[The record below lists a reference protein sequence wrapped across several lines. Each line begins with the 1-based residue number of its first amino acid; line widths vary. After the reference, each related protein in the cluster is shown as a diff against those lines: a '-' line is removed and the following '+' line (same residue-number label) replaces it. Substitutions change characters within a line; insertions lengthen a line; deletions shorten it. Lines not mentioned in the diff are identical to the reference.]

1 MWCWRIRPERSAQ
14 ENLWDCIRVNTL
26 SFKSK
31 VNKKGLTLT
40 YEEWSDII
48 QEVSIAAYKR
58 FMTKL
63 LGGRYN
69 RKYSFYLNV
78 RSCVYMVFYQVV
90 QLYLA
95 KYVHPKANSYDR
107 LEPDKIEYMVNSTR
121 MPLYK
126 ESIKGPKE
134 TEEEEAFWEYLY
146 SCKETGLPV
155 DRRNPDYLMGL
166 YMATGQ
172 RPDLTITLERKRI
185 AGGNVFGE
193 LYMFGNKMFDTL
205 EGKTR
210 LPAGSYKLHIE
221 YSYNLRCNVVF
232 IEYSGF
238 KRRPYFIEGNNT
250 SYKMGHILLKTEDD
264 RKQLL
269 SIVNR
274 GKCTLEIKDCP
285 GGMGVEPMTRP
296 EVEPPRPDCANQ
308 SK

>member
-1 MWCWRIRPERSAQ
+1 MWLIDKDKSAQ

-58 FMTKL
+58 FMAKL

-78 RSCVYMVFYQVV
+78 RSCVYMVFHQVV
-90 QLYLA
+90 KLYLE

-107 LEPDKIEYMVNSTR
+107 LEPDKIEYMVNSAR

-126 ESIKGPKE
+126 ETIKCPKE

-155 DRRNPDYLMGL
+155 DRKNPDYLMGL
-166 YMATGQ
+166 YYATGQ
-172 RPDLTITLERKRI
+172 RPYLTLTLERKRI
-185 AGGNVFGE
+185 SGRDVFGE
-193 LYMFGNKMFDTL
+193 LSIFGNKICDTL
-205 EGKTR
+205 EGKRR
-210 LPAGSYKLHIE
+210 LPAGSYKLYIE

-232 IEYSGF
+232 IDYKGF
-238 KRRPYFIEGNNT
+238 KWRPYFIEGNNT
-250 SYKMGHILLKTEDD
+250 AYKMGHILLKTEDD
-264 RKQLL
+264 RKRLL
-269 SIVNR
+269 SVVNR
-274 GKCTLEIKDCP
+274 GHFTLVVK
-285 GGMGVEPMTRP
+285 
-296 EVEPPRPDCANQ
+296 
-308 SK
+308 